1 MKISNEA
8 KVGTLTVLTIA
19 LLVFGYNFLRG
30 RSVLKTGNYL
40 YAKYTDAKSLMV
52 SNPVYI
58 NGYQVGSVY
67 DIENEDASLKN
78 IIITIKL
85 KDNYQIPDNSM
96 ATVKS
101 SILGTPSIEIVLG
114 NSAQF
119 LKSGDTIESIQSAGM
134 LGDITS
140 KLDPITTQIKIS
152 LNSLDTVLH
161 NINSIFNT
169 QLKGNITDMLS
180 NIDSATKNIANVTA
194 SLNYMLDKEHGSLT
208 NTVQNI
214 NSVTKNLAD
223 NNNKV
228 NSILTNVETTTQH
241 FSDADVNGAVTKLKA
256 SIEQLNDILT
266 KINSDKG
273 SLGLL
278 MNDKTLYTNLN
289 NTVRSANTL
298 MDDLRIHPKRYVN
311 ISVFGKK
318 DKSGPITQPVSDSVK
333 TH

>member
-8 KVGTLTVLTIA
+8 KVGTLTIITIA

-30 RSVLKTGNYL
+30 RSVLKTGNFL

-67 DIENEDASLKN
+67 DIENEDASLKY

-85 KDNYQIPDNSM
+85 KDNYQIPDNSV

-114 NSAQF
+114 NSAHY
-119 LKSGDTIESIQSAGM
+119 LKSGDSIESIQSVG
-134 LGDITS
+134 LIGDITS
-140 KLDPITTQIKIS
+140 KIDPITTQIKTS
-152 LNSLDTVLH
+152 LSNLDTVLH

-169 QLKGNITDMLS
+169 KLKGNISDLLY
-180 NIDSATKNIANVTA
+180 NIDSATKNIATATA
-194 SLNYMLDKEHGSLT
+194 SLSIMLDKDHGSLT
-208 NTVQNI
+208 NTVQNM
-214 NSVTKNLAD
+214 NNFTKNLAD

-228 NSILTNVETTTQH
+228 TGILTNVEATTQH
-241 FSDADVNGAVTKLKA
+241 FSDADVQGAVTKLKSA
-256 SIEQLNDILT
+256 IDQMNDLLT
-266 KINSDKG
+266 KVNSDKG

-278 MNDKTLYTNLN
+278 MNDKALYNNLN
-289 NTVRSANTL
+289 STVRSANTL

-318 DKSGPITQPVSDSVK
+318 DKSGPITKPVSDSVK

>member
-58 NGYQVGSVY
+58 NGYQVGRVY

-134 LGDITS
+134 
-140 KLDPITTQIKIS
+140 
-152 LNSLDTVLH
+152 
-161 NINSIFNT
+161 
-169 QLKGNITDMLS
+169 
-180 NIDSATKNIANVTA
+180 
-194 SLNYMLDKEHGSLT
+194 
-208 NTVQNI
+208 
-214 NSVTKNLAD
+214 
-223 NNNKV
+223 
-228 NSILTNVETTTQH
+228 
-241 FSDADVNGAVTKLKA
+241 
-256 SIEQLNDILT
+256 
-266 KINSDKG
+266 
-273 SLGLL
+273 
-278 MNDKTLYTNLN
+278 
-289 NTVRSANTL
+289 
-298 MDDLRIHPKRYVN
+298 
-311 ISVFGKK
+311 
-318 DKSGPITQPVSDSVK
+318 
-333 TH
+333 

>member
-85 KDNYQIPDNSM
+85 KDNYKIPDNSM

-180 NIDSATKNIANVTA
+180 NIDSATKNIANATA